1 MFENEKVGAV
11 ITAAGSSQRMAG
23 VDKVLA
29 NLGGMPVIA
38 RNVNVFQQCK
48 TIDQIVIVLNRQNI
62 TNGRKLATEN
72 DWSKVTDVCVGGP
85 RRQDSVMNGLNKL
98 NNCRW
103 AVIHDGA
110 RPLVTADLIEHG
122 LEAALETGAAI
133 AAIPVTDTIKVVG
146 KDMIVQGTP
155 PRQSLWSIQT
165 PQVFRC
171 ELILEAFRH
180 IQSEVTDDAMTIEML
195 GHKVKIYVGS
205 YDNIK
210 ITTPDDLIL
219 AEILWRKYGR

>member
-1 MFENEKVGAV
+1 MYENEKIGAV
-11 ITAAGSSQRMAG
+11 ITAAGSSLRMAG
-23 VDKVLA
+23 VDKILA
-29 NLGGMPVIA
+29 NLGGMPIIA
-38 RNVNVFQQCK
+38 RTVSVFQESK
-48 TIDQIVIVLNRQNI
+48 AIDQIVVVLNRQNI
-62 TNGRKLATEN
+62 AAGRKLAAEYG
-72 DWSKVTDVCVGGP
+72 WSKVTDICEGGP
-85 RRQDSVMNGLNKL
+85 RRQDSVLNGLNKL

-122 LEAALETGAAI
+122 LEVALETGASV
-133 AAIPVTDTIKVVG
+133 AAIPVTDTIKIAG

-155 PRQSLWSIQT
+155 PRHSLWSIQT

-171 ELILEAFRH
+171 ELISEAYRH
-180 IQSEVTDDAMTIEML
+180 IQSEVTDDAMAIEMS
-195 GHKVKIYVGS
+195 GHKVKIYAGS